1 LRTALK
7 RATAKFGAATA
18 VLLLVPLA
26 AAGCGG
32 DDDDNAADP
41 PGTNVARANSAKEM
55 VPDLSALGF
64 RPASE
69 QLPALETGNSHI
81 VLFENPSGTVPS
93 LRLEI
98 ALAQNAEAAQA
109 QFVALADALRNPPPG
124 LFGPDAKQTDGTP
137 VYQADQSRS
146 YKTDKPDKEGT
157 VVFSDIHR
165 MGRAVVIM
173 YTIGQ
178 PGSDS
183 EKVREQVAEMLA
195 AKAPR

>member
-1 LRTALK
+1 
-7 RATAKFGAATA
+7 
-18 VLLLVPLA
+18 VLLTTGAIA
-26 AAGCGG
+26 ACGG
-32 DDDDNAADP
+32 DDDDTAADQP

-55 VPDLSALGF
+55 VPDLTSLGF

-98 ALAQNAEAAQA
+98 ALAQTAEAAQA

-124 LFGPDAKQTDGTP
+124 LFGPDAKQTDGAA

-146 YKTDKPDKEGT
+146 YKTDKPDNEGT

-173 YTIGQ
+173 YIIGQ
-178 PGSDS
+178 PGAET
-183 EKVREQVAEMLA
+183 EKVRQEVAEMLA
-195 AKAPR
+195 ARAPR